1 MFKDYIENMEV
12 TAILCILTY
21 FHFAWKGTLRPNNSV
36 QVYNLV
42 DCQMQLIV
50 MSQGKN
56 GKITKVTE
64 SKLLLGAEFLFTTF
78 SLDLVLTVQVFCVSP
93 WST

>member
-1 MFKDYIENMEV
+1 MFKELYWKYGSNSDFMYTNI
-12 TAILCILTY
+12 
-21 FHFAWKGTLRPNNSV
+21 FSFAWKGTLRPNNSV
-36 QVYNLV
+36 QAYDLV

-64 SKLLLGAEFLFTTF
+64 SKLVLGAEFLFTTF
-78 SLDLVLTVQVFCVSP
+78 SLDLVLTVPVFCVSP

>member
-1 MFKDYIENMEV
+1 MFKELY
-12 TAILCILTY
+12 
-21 FHFAWKGTLRPNNSV
+21 WKYGSNSDFMYTNLFSFSWNGTLRPNNSV
-36 QVYNLV
+36 QAYNLV

-64 SKLLLGAEFLFTTF
+64 SKLVLGAEFLFTTF